1 MTRPPSVHTEDAS
14 SSQPQPVEVSL
25 DNTNSF
31 EQSFPDPLYF
41 CVGVY
46 HPSSQINVACSQRK
60 LETPMMQAHPGERIQ
75 SIKEKLREEIP
86 EFIAANQVE
95 KKRKSDTYMSF
106 TDTDIKPDQLNSA

>member
-1 MTRPPSVHTEDAS
+1 
-14 SSQPQPVEVSL
+14 
-25 DNTNSF
+25 
-31 EQSFPDPLYF
+31 
-41 CVGVY
+41 
-46 HPSSQINVACSQRK
+46 
-60 LETPMMQAHPGERIQ
+60 MMQAHPGERIQ